1 MKKTLLT
8 IFSLAAISLA
18 GVNGQTIVGF
28 NLAGTTTDPWAA
40 STVADNLTMTSGLN
54 RVGLGASSSASA
66 FGSNGWNITDTF
78 NESDDYLTFS
88 FTPNVGYQV
97 SITELSW
104 TRLNGSSTGPGT
116 GRWGYR
122 IGNSGSFTLQDTFLI
137 SGTTTNA
144 AGAWS
149 SIGIVDAT
157 DTVEFRFWAFGA
169 TSIGG
174 GTSANAGGVTYRST
188 NASNDDLVVNGSV
201 TAVPEPSTV
210 AFLGFSALGLCFYL
224 WRRRRA

>member
-28 NLAGTTTDPWAA
+28 NLAGTTTDPLAA

-54 RVGLGASSSASA
+54 RVGLVASATANA
-66 FGSNGWNITDTF
+66 FGSNGWNITNDF
-78 NESDDYLTFS
+78 IEGDQYISFSLTPDS
-88 FTPNVGYQV
+88 GYHV

-104 TRLNGSSTGPGT
+104 ARINGSGTAPAT

-122 IGNSGSFTLQDTFLI
+122 IGSGAFTLQNTFNITL
-137 SGTTTNA
+137 TNA
-144 AGAWS
+144 AGAWT
-149 SIGIVDAT
+149 GINIVNAT

-169 TSIGG
+169 TSINGG
-174 GTSANAGGVTYRST
+174 NSASGGGVTYRST

-201 TAVPEPSTV
+201 TAVPEPSTI

>member
-8 IFSLAAISLA
+8 ILSLAAISLA
-18 GVNGQTIVGF
+18 GVNAQIVGF
-28 NLAGTTTDPWAA
+28 DLSGNLTTPLAPTTLESNLANTG
-40 STVADNLTMTSGLN
+40 GLN
-54 RVGLGASSSASA
+54 RVGLGASSNTNAI
-66 FGSNGWNITDTF
+66 GSNGWNLTNTL

-88 FTPNVGYQV
+88 FTPNSGYQV

-104 TRLNGSSTGPGT
+104 TRLNASNTAPGT

-122 IGNSGSFTLQDTFLI
+122 IGSGSFTLQDTFAI
-137 SGTTTNA
+137 TFANA
-144 AGAWS
+144 AGSWTNV
-149 SIGIVDAT
+149 GIVNAT
-157 DTVEFRFWAFGA
+157 DTVEFRFWAYGA
-169 TSIGG
+169 VSVNGS
-174 GTSANAGGVTYRST
+174 TSAGTGGVTYRNS
-188 NASNDDLVVNGSV
+188 AVGDDLVVNGSV